1 MAEHWIHQS
10 ETILKKIETFLEQKP
25 KDRLERITEIL
36 FTLNVLDMSLH
47 GWRGW
52 IQNLN
57 FMSHFSDED
66 LEHMEEGILRLTQA
80 FVEYDIEIT
89 TKHQAKIPQ
98 ALISERD
105 RTTPATTQRT
115 SLYV

>member
-10 ETILKKIETFLEQKP
+10 ETILKKIETYLEQRP
-25 KDRLERITEIL
+25 KDRLERVTEIL

-66 LEHMEEGILRLTQA
+66 LKQMEEGILRLTHA

-89 TKHQAKIPQ
+89 TKHQEKIPQ
-98 ALISERD
+98 ALIIEDEHTHPSVS
-105 RTTPATTQRT
+105 QRT
-115 SLYV
+115 GLYV

>member
-1 MAEHWIHQS
+1 MAEHWINQS
-10 ETILKKIETFLEQKP
+10 ENILKKLEIFLEQKP

-52 IQNLN
+52 VQNLN
-57 FMSHFSDED
+57 FMSHFSNED
-66 LEHMEEGILRLTQA
+66 LEHMEEGILRLTHA

-89 TKHQAKIPQ
+89 TKHQEKIPQ
-98 ALISERD
+98 ALITERD
-105 RTTPATTQRT
+105 RTELPTTRRT
-115 SLYV
+115 TLYV

>member
-1 MAEHWIHQS
+1 VAEHWIQQS
-10 ETILKKIETFLEQKP
+10 EHVLKKIESFLEHKP

-57 FMSHFSDED
+57 FMSHFSDAD
-66 LEHMEEGILRLTQA
+66 LEHMEEGMLRLTHA

-89 TKHQAKIPQ
+89 SKHQEKIPR
-98 ALISERD
+98 ALRTERMH
-105 RTTPATTQRT
+105 TASHPNQRDG
-115 SLYV
+115 LYV